1 MATIL
6 IPRCPRLFG
15 IHLFLVLGVI
25 YNRVLC
31 TVLYKNCSA
40 CVTEDMNA
48 PMFKCHMIKIYLS
61 CCWTIIAWDEIY
73 WKPRQLTNWNL
84 GVCFTSVSLYL
95 RLFRQRTEH
104 FNGLDW
110 LSKTWGALWM
120 KAAAPTRTKVRLR
133 SLQHAATAS
142 ASSFNADV
150 RVPKSYLEI

>member
-48 PMFKCHMIKIYLS
+48 PMFKWLKSISHVVELLLPGMKFTGNHISWLI
-61 CCWTIIAWDEIY
+61 EI
-73 WKPRQLTNWNL
+73 
-84 GVCFTSVSLYL
+84 
-95 RLFRQRTEH
+95 
-104 FNGLDW
+104 
-110 LSKTWGALWM
+110 
-120 KAAAPTRTKVRLR
+120 
-133 SLQHAATAS
+133 
-142 ASSFNADV
+142 
-150 RVPKSYLEI
+150 